1 MARASAIALPA
12 QNLALISMLS
22 LMRSCRYFLYRSPC
36 DMRFGIYS
44 LSGLVRNE
52 LGADPLSGD
61 VFVFIGKRSNQL
73 RLLQWDGDGFSLYI
87 KKLERGT
94 FEWPA
99 GQSSAISSH
108 QLTLLLEGVMLKT
121 VRLRKRYRSTVRG

>member
-1 MARASAIALPA
+1 M
-12 QNLALISMLS
+12 LALSH
-22 LMRSCRYFLYRSPC
+22 SCRYFIYRAPA

-44 LSGLVRNE
+44 LAGLVRNQ
-52 LGADPLSGD
+52 LGFDPMSGD
-61 VFVFIGKRSNQL
+61 VFVFLGKRANQV
-73 RLLQWDGDGFSLYI
+73 RLLQWDHDGFAMYI

-99 GQSSAISSH
+99 GEQPAISCH

-121 VRLRKRYRSTVRG
+121 VRLRKGFTPSKSA